1 MEKWP
6 LQWQKLILVKQINSG
21 IAKVIWLCKLEKE
34 TTDNARKTFKENN

>member
-6 LQWQKLILVKQINSG
+6 LQWQKLILVKQIYSG

-34 TTDNARKTFKENN
+34 TTDNARTNV